1 MHISK
6 RYLRGSV
13 LPYFIFR
20 YLLYEYFMCLK
31 ACIEFLLFLLLQ
43 IMTLL
48 EDESMTVEDCGIE
61 ENQSILIEGRFSLK
75 CSLMYIVSLKV
86 L

>member
-20 YLLYEYFMCLK
+20 YLLYEYNMC
-31 ACIEFLLFLLLQ
+31 
-43 IMTLL
+43 
-48 EDESMTVEDCGIE
+48 DEIIYWNFIICVITDHDTARRWIHDSRGLCDRREPVNID
-61 ENQSILIEGRFSLK
+61 RR
-75 CSLMYIVSLKV
+75 
-86 L
+86 